1 MLLVLKLTK
10 IPARGLVELVNATVF
25 AKPFKLVKTMLVVP
39 AEP

>member
-10 IPARGLVELVNATVF
+10 IPGRGLVELVSVTVF
-25 AKPFKLVKTMLVVP
+25 AKPFRLVKTMLVVT